1 MNNHLFQ
8 SAEFYQRRYHNF
20 ATILV
25 LPLTLLVLFIVLFSL
40 FAHTEVTVTST
51 GEITPTKVIEVI
63 QSTSNNIISTNNLKD
78 NKTVKKGDLLVKYSD
93 KLEASQSNSI
103 QQQID
108 RDDRQAAALETL
120 INSLKQGTNLFGD
133 NDEFGYSS
141 TINAFLNQA
150 ITITSQVNQAN
161 ATVAKQEESV
171 NKANS
176 SISKQKTELQTQV
189 SQYQEPQSDIN
200 QGQTSLSKNNPLTS
214 ILNSYL
220 RQLVQSD
227 GTGEQ
232 VKTQYLSE
240 IQSNNNG
247 LQSSIDNLNLN
258 LKLSSNVSTVT
269 YDNSASSQ
277 IETLRNQQV
286 SQAQEQ
292 LNQVNKDKES
302 LQAQLEQANIRKEA
316 TSLYANSNGVLHLN
330 SQIKGESYIPQ
341 GTVIGQIYPNLSK
354 AKNVAI
360 TYYVNS
366 NYINQLKKQQTVRFT
381 LNTVGKTPTV
391 IEGEIGSLDKAATET
406 KNGNFF
412 KVTAKVNVTSQ
423 DREHLTY
430 GMQGKVV
437 SVIAKKTFFNYF
449 KDKLLN
455 NN

>member
-40 FAHTEVTVTST
+40 FAHTEITVTST

-161 ATVAKQEESV
+161 VTVAKQEESV

-176 SISKQKTELQTQV
+176 SIPKQITELQTQV
-189 SQYQEPQSDIN
+189 NQYQEPQSDI
-200 QGQTSLSKNNPLTS
+200 
-214 ILNSYL
+214 
-220 RQLVQSD
+220 D
-227 GTGEQ
+227 
-232 VKTQYLSE
+232 
-240 IQSNNNG
+240 
-247 LQSSIDNLNLN
+247 NLN
-258 LKLSSNVSTVT
+258 LKLSSNVTTGT

-341 GTVIGQIYPNLSK
+341 GTVIGQIYPNLSE

-391 IEGEIGSLDKAATET
+391 IKGEIVSLDKAATET

-423 DREHLTY
+423 DRENLTY

>member
-40 FAHTEVTVTST
+40 FAHTEITVTST

-161 ATVAKQEESV
+161 VTVAKQEESV

-176 SISKQKTELQTQV
+176 SIPKQITELQTQV
-189 SQYQEPQSDIN
+189 NQYQEPQSDI
-200 QGQTSLSKNNPLTS
+200 
-214 ILNSYL
+214 
-220 RQLVQSD
+220 D
-227 GTGEQ
+227 
-232 VKTQYLSE
+232 
-240 IQSNNNG
+240 
-247 LQSSIDNLNLN
+247 NLN
-258 LKLSSNVSTVT
+258 LKLSSNVTTGT

-341 GTVIGQIYPNLSK
+341 GTVIGQIYPNLSE

-391 IEGEIGSLDKAATET
+391 IKGEIVSLDKAATET

-423 DREHLTY
+423 DREILTY

>member
-40 FAHTEVTVTST
+40 FAHTEITVTST
-51 GEITPTKVIEVI
+51 GGITPTKVIEVI

-161 ATVAKQEESV
+161 VTVAKQEESV

-176 SISKQKTELQTQV
+176 SIPKQITELQTQV
-189 SQYQEPQSDIN
+189 NQYQEPQSDI
-200 QGQTSLSKNNPLTS
+200 
-214 ILNSYL
+214 
-220 RQLVQSD
+220 D
-227 GTGEQ
+227 
-232 VKTQYLSE
+232 
-240 IQSNNNG
+240 
-247 LQSSIDNLNLN
+247 NLN
-258 LKLSSNVSTVT
+258 LKLSSNVTTGT

-341 GTVIGQIYPNLSK
+341 GTVIGQIYPNLSE

-391 IEGEIGSLDKAATET
+391 IKGEIVSLDKAATET

-423 DREHLTY
+423 DRENLTY

>member
-1 MNNHLFQ
+1 MNNHVFQ

-40 FAHTEVTVTST
+40 FAQTEVTVTST

-78 NKTVKKGDLLVKYSD
+78 NKTVKKGDLLIKYSD
-93 KLEASQSNSI
+93 KLESSQSNGI

-133 NDEFGYSS
+133 DDEFGYSS
-141 TINAFLNQA
+141 TISTFLNQA
-150 ITITSQVNQAN
+150 STITSQVNQAN

-176 SISKQKTELQTQV
+176 GISKQITELQTQV
-189 SQYQEPQSDIN
+189 SQYQELQSAIN

-214 ILNSYL
+214 ILNNYL
-220 RQLVQSD
+220 SQLVQSD
-227 GTGEQ
+227 GAGEQ

-240 IQSNNNG
+240 ILSNINS
-247 LQSSIDNLNLN
+247 LQSSIDDLN
-258 LKLSSNVSTVT
+258 LKLSSNVSTGT

-302 LQAQLEQANIRKEA
+302 LQAQLEQANIGKEA
-316 TSLYANSNGVLHLN
+316 TSLHANSNGVLHLN
-330 SQIKGESYIPQ
+330 NQIKGESYIPQ

-354 AKNVAI
+354 AKTVTI

-381 LNTVGKTPTV
+381 LDTVGKTPTV
-391 IEGEIGSLDKAATET
+391 IEGKIVSLDKVATET

>member
-40 FAHTEVTVTST
+40 FAQTEVTVTST

-78 NKTVKKGDLLVKYSD
+78 NKTVKKGDLLIKYSD
-93 KLEASQSNSI
+93 KLESSQSNGI

-133 NDEFGYSS
+133 DDEFGYSS
-141 TINAFLNQA
+141 TISTFLNQA
-150 ITITSQVNQAN
+150 STITSQVNQAN

-176 SISKQKTELQTQV
+176 GISKQITELQTQV
-189 SQYQEPQSDIN
+189 SQYQELQSAIN

-214 ILNSYL
+214 ILNNYL
-220 RQLVQSD
+220 SQLVQSD
-227 GTGEQ
+227 GAGEQ
-232 VKTQYLSE
+232 FKTQYLSE
-240 IQSNNNG
+240 IQSNINS
-247 LQSSIDNLNLN
+247 LQSSIDDLN
-258 LKLSSNVSTVT
+258 LKLSSNVSTGT

-302 LQAQLEQANIRKEA
+302 LQAQLEQANIGKEA
-316 TSLYANSNGVLHLN
+316 TSLHANSNGVLHLN
-330 SQIKGESYIPQ
+330 NQIKGESYIPQ

-354 AKNVAI
+354 AKTVTI

-381 LNTVGKTPTV
+381 LDTVGKTPTV
-391 IEGEIGSLDKAATET
+391 IEGKIVSLDKVATET

>member
-40 FAHTEVTVTST
+40 FAHTEITVTST

-161 ATVAKQEESV
+161 VTVAKQEESV
-171 NKANS
+171 YKANS
-176 SISKQKTELQTQV
+176 SIPKQITELQTQV
-189 SQYQEPQSDIN
+189 NQYQEPQSDI
-200 QGQTSLSKNNPLTS
+200 
-214 ILNSYL
+214 
-220 RQLVQSD
+220 D
-227 GTGEQ
+227 
-232 VKTQYLSE
+232 
-240 IQSNNNG
+240 
-247 LQSSIDNLNLN
+247 NLN
-258 LKLSSNVSTVT
+258 LKLSSNVTTGT

-341 GTVIGQIYPNLSK
+341 GTVIGQIYPNLSE

-391 IEGEIGSLDKAATET
+391 IKGEIVSLDKAATET

>member
-40 FAHTEVTVTST
+40 FSQTEVTVTST

-78 NKTVKKGDLLVKYSD
+78 NKTVKKGDLLIKYSD
-93 KLEASQSNSI
+93 KLESSQSNGI

-133 NDEFGYSS
+133 DDEFGYSS
-141 TINAFLNQA
+141 TISTFLNQA
-150 ITITSQVNQAN
+150 STITSQVNQAN

-176 SISKQKTELQTQV
+176 GISKQITELQTQV
-189 SQYQEPQSDIN
+189 SQYQELQTAIN

-214 ILNSYL
+214 ILNNYL
-220 RQLVQSD
+220 SQLVQSD
-227 GTGEQ
+227 GAGEQ

-240 IQSNNNG
+240 IQSNINS
-247 LQSSIDNLNLN
+247 LQSSIDDLN
-258 LKLSSNVSTVT
+258 LKLSSNVSTGT

-302 LQAQLEQANIRKEA
+302 LQAQLEQANIGKEA
-316 TSLYANSNGVLHLN
+316 TSLHANSNGVLHLN
-330 SQIKGESYIPQ
+330 NQIKGESYIPQ

-354 AKNVAI
+354 AKTVTI

-381 LNTVGKTPTV
+381 LDTVGKTPTV
-391 IEGEIGSLDKAATET
+391 IEGKIVSLDKVATET

>member
-40 FAHTEVTVTST
+40 FAHTEITVTST

-161 ATVAKQEESV
+161 VTVAKQEESV

-176 SISKQKTELQTQV
+176 SIPKQITELQTQV
-189 SQYQEPQSDIN
+189 NQYQEPQSDI
-200 QGQTSLSKNNPLTS
+200 
-214 ILNSYL
+214 
-220 RQLVQSD
+220 D
-227 GTGEQ
+227 
-232 VKTQYLSE
+232 
-240 IQSNNNG
+240 
-247 LQSSIDNLNLN
+247 NLN
-258 LKLSSNVSTVT
+258 LKLSSNVTTGT

-341 GTVIGQIYPNLSK
+341 GTVIGQIYPNLSE

-366 NYINQLKKQQTVRFT
+366 DYINQLKKQQTVRFT

-391 IEGEIGSLDKAATET
+391 IKGEIVSLDKAATET

-423 DREHLTY
+423 DRENLTY

>member
-40 FAHTEVTVTST
+40 FAHTEITVTST

-161 ATVAKQEESV
+161 VTVAKQEESV

-176 SISKQKTELQTQV
+176 SIPKQITELQTQV
-189 SQYQEPQSDIN
+189 NQYQEPQSDI
-200 QGQTSLSKNNPLTS
+200 
-214 ILNSYL
+214 
-220 RQLVQSD
+220 D
-227 GTGEQ
+227 
-232 VKTQYLSE
+232 
-240 IQSNNNG
+240 
-247 LQSSIDNLNLN
+247 NLN
-258 LKLSSNVSTVT
+258 LKLSSNVTTGT
-269 YDNSASSQ
+269 YDISASSQ

-341 GTVIGQIYPNLSK
+341 GTVIGQIYPNLSE

-391 IEGEIGSLDKAATET
+391 IKGEIVSLDKAATET

-423 DREHLTY
+423 DRENLTY

>member
-40 FAHTEVTVTST
+40 FAHTEITVTST

-120 INSLKQGTNLFGD
+120 INSLKQGTNLFED

-161 ATVAKQEESV
+161 VTVAKQEESV

-176 SISKQKTELQTQV
+176 SIPKQITELQTQV
-189 SQYQEPQSDIN
+189 NQYQEPQSDI
-200 QGQTSLSKNNPLTS
+200 
-214 ILNSYL
+214 
-220 RQLVQSD
+220 D
-227 GTGEQ
+227 
-232 VKTQYLSE
+232 
-240 IQSNNNG
+240 
-247 LQSSIDNLNLN
+247 NLN
-258 LKLSSNVSTVT
+258 LKLSSNVTTGT

-341 GTVIGQIYPNLSK
+341 GTVIGQIYPNLSE

-391 IEGEIGSLDKAATET
+391 IKGEIVSLDKAATET

-423 DREHLTY
+423 DRENLTY

>member
-161 ATVAKQEESV
+161 VTVAKQEESV

-176 SISKQKTELQTQV
+176 SIPKQITELQTQV
-189 SQYQEPQSDIN
+189 NQYQEPQSDI
-200 QGQTSLSKNNPLTS
+200 
-214 ILNSYL
+214 
-220 RQLVQSD
+220 D
-227 GTGEQ
+227 
-232 VKTQYLSE
+232 
-240 IQSNNNG
+240 
-247 LQSSIDNLNLN
+247 NLN
-258 LKLSSNVSTVT
+258 LKLSSNVTTGT

-381 LNTVGKTPTV
+381 LDTVGKTPTV
-391 IEGEIGSLDKAATET
+391 IEGEIVSLDKAAPET
-406 KNGNFF
+406 KNGNYF

>member
-1 MNNHLFQ
+1 M
-8 SAEFYQRRYHNF
+8 F
-20 ATILV
+20 AQ
-25 LPLTLLVLFIVLFSL
+25 
-40 FAHTEVTVTST
+40 TEVTVTST

-78 NKTVKKGDLLVKYSD
+78 NKTVKKGDLLIKYSD
-93 KLEASQSNSI
+93 KLESSQSNGI

-133 NDEFGYSS
+133 DDEFGYSS
-141 TINAFLNQA
+141 TISTFLNQA
-150 ITITSQVNQAN
+150 STITSQVNQAN

-176 SISKQKTELQTQV
+176 GISKQITELQTQV
-189 SQYQEPQSDIN
+189 SQYQELQTAIN

-214 ILNSYL
+214 ILNNYL
-220 RQLVQSD
+220 SQLVQSD
-227 GTGEQ
+227 GAGEQ

-240 IQSNNNG
+240 IQSNINS
-247 LQSSIDNLNLN
+247 LQSSIDDLN
-258 LKLSSNVSTVT
+258 LKLSSNVSTGT

-302 LQAQLEQANIRKEA
+302 LQAQLEQANIGKEA
-316 TSLYANSNGVLHLN
+316 TSLHANSNGVLHLN
-330 SQIKGESYIPQ
+330 NQIKGESYIPQ

-354 AKNVAI
+354 AKTVTI

-381 LNTVGKTPTV
+381 LDTVGKTPTV
-391 IEGEIGSLDKAATET
+391 IEGKIVSLDKVATET

>member
-40 FAHTEVTVTST
+40 FAHTEITVTST

-120 INSLKQGTNLFGD
+120 INSLKQGKNLFGD

-161 ATVAKQEESV
+161 VTVAKQEESV

-176 SISKQKTELQTQV
+176 SIPKQITELQTQV
-189 SQYQEPQSDIN
+189 NQYQEPQSDI
-200 QGQTSLSKNNPLTS
+200 
-214 ILNSYL
+214 
-220 RQLVQSD
+220 D
-227 GTGEQ
+227 
-232 VKTQYLSE
+232 
-240 IQSNNNG
+240 
-247 LQSSIDNLNLN
+247 NLN
-258 LKLSSNVSTVT
+258 LKLSSNVTTGT

-341 GTVIGQIYPNLSK
+341 GTVIGQIYPNLSE

-391 IEGEIGSLDKAATET
+391 IKGEIVSLDKAATET

>member
-51 GEITPTKVIEVI
+51 EEITPTKVIEVI

-161 ATVAKQEESV
+161 VTVAKQEESV

-176 SISKQKTELQTQV
+176 SIPKQITELQTQV
-189 SQYQEPQSDIN
+189 NQYQEPQSDI
-200 QGQTSLSKNNPLTS
+200 
-214 ILNSYL
+214 
-220 RQLVQSD
+220 D
-227 GTGEQ
+227 
-232 VKTQYLSE
+232 
-240 IQSNNNG
+240 
-247 LQSSIDNLNLN
+247 NLN
-258 LKLSSNVSTVT
+258 LKLSSNVTTGT

-381 LNTVGKTPTV
+381 LDTVGKTPTV
-391 IEGEIGSLDKAATET
+391 IEGEIVSLDKAATET
-406 KNGNFF
+406 KNGNYF

>member
-40 FAHTEVTVTST
+40 FAQTEVTVTST

-78 NKTVKKGDLLVKYSD
+78 NKTVKKGDLLIKYSD
-93 KLEASQSNSI
+93 KLESSQSNGI

-133 NDEFGYSS
+133 DDEFGYSS
-141 TINAFLNQA
+141 TISTFLNQA
-150 ITITSQVNQAN
+150 STITSQVNQAN

-176 SISKQKTELQTQV
+176 GISKQITELQTQV
-189 SQYQEPQSDIN
+189 SQYQELQTAIN

-214 ILNSYL
+214 ILNNYL
-220 RQLVQSD
+220 SQLVQSD
-227 GTGEQ
+227 GAGEQ

-240 IQSNNNG
+240 IQSNINS
-247 LQSSIDNLNLN
+247 LQSSIDDLN
-258 LKLSSNVSTVT
+258 LKLSSNVSTGT

-302 LQAQLEQANIRKEA
+302 LQAQLEQDNIGKEA
-316 TSLYANSNGVLHLN
+316 TSLHANSNGVLHLN
-330 SQIKGESYIPQ
+330 NQIKGESYIPQ

-354 AKNVAI
+354 AKTVTI

-381 LNTVGKTPTV
+381 LDTVGKTPTV
-391 IEGEIGSLDKAATET
+391 IEGKIVSLDKVATET

>member
-40 FAHTEVTVTST
+40 FAQTEVTVTST

-78 NKTVKKGDLLVKYSD
+78 NKTVKKGDLLIKYSD
-93 KLEASQSNSI
+93 KLESSQSNGI

-133 NDEFGYSS
+133 DDEFGYSS
-141 TINAFLNQA
+141 TISTFLNQA
-150 ITITSQVNQAN
+150 STITSQVNQAN

-176 SISKQKTELQTQV
+176 GISKQITELQTQV
-189 SQYQEPQSDIN
+189 SQYQELQSAIN

-214 ILNSYL
+214 ILNNYL
-220 RQLVQSD
+220 SQLVQSD
-227 GTGEQ
+227 GAGEQ

-240 IQSNNNG
+240 IQSNINS
-247 LQSSIDNLNLN
+247 LQSSIDDLN
-258 LKLSSNVSTVT
+258 LKLSSNVSTGT

-302 LQAQLEQANIRKEA
+302 LQAQLEQANIGKEA
-316 TSLYANSNGVLHLN
+316 TSLHANSNGVLHLN
-330 SQIKGESYIPQ
+330 NQIKGESYIPQ
-341 GTVIGQIYPNLSK
+341 RTVIGQIYPNLSK
-354 AKNVAI
+354 AKTVTI

-381 LNTVGKTPTV
+381 LDTVGKTPTV
-391 IEGEIGSLDKAATET
+391 IEGKIVSLDKVATET

>member
-40 FAHTEVTVTST
+40 FAHTEITVTST

-161 ATVAKQEESV
+161 VTVAKQEESV

-176 SISKQKTELQTQV
+176 SIPKQITELQTQV
-189 SQYQEPQSDIN
+189 NQYQEPQSDI
-200 QGQTSLSKNNPLTS
+200 
-214 ILNSYL
+214 
-220 RQLVQSD
+220 D
-227 GTGEQ
+227 
-232 VKTQYLSE
+232 
-240 IQSNNNG
+240 
-247 LQSSIDNLNLN
+247 NLN
-258 LKLSSNVSTVT
+258 LKLSSNVTTGT

-341 GTVIGQIYPNLSK
+341 GTVIGQIYPNLSE

-391 IEGEIGSLDKAATET
+391 IKGEIVSLDKAATET

>member
-40 FAHTEVTVTST
+40 FAQTEVTVTST

-78 NKTVKKGDLLVKYSD
+78 NKTVKKGDLLIKYSD
-93 KLEASQSNSI
+93 KLESSQSNGI

-108 RDDRQAAALETL
+108 RDDRQAAALDTL

-133 NDEFGYSS
+133 DDEFGYSS
-141 TINAFLNQA
+141 TISTFLNQA
-150 ITITSQVNQAN
+150 STITSQVNQAN

-176 SISKQKTELQTQV
+176 GISKQITELQTQV
-189 SQYQEPQSDIN
+189 SQYQELQTAIN

-214 ILNSYL
+214 ILNNYL
-220 RQLVQSD
+220 SQLVQSD
-227 GTGEQ
+227 GAGEQ

-240 IQSNNNG
+240 IQSNINS
-247 LQSSIDNLNLN
+247 LQSSIDDLN
-258 LKLSSNVSTVT
+258 LKLSSNVSTGT

-302 LQAQLEQANIRKEA
+302 LQAQLEQANIGKEA
-316 TSLYANSNGVLHLN
+316 TSLHANSNGVLHLN
-330 SQIKGESYIPQ
+330 NQIKGESYIPQ

-354 AKNVAI
+354 AKTVTI

-381 LNTVGKTPTV
+381 LDTVGKTPTV
-391 IEGEIGSLDKAATET
+391 IEGKIVSLDKVATET

>member
-40 FAHTEVTVTST
+40 FAHTEITVTST

-78 NKTVKKGDLLVKYSD
+78 NKTVKKADLLVKYSD

-161 ATVAKQEESV
+161 VTVAKQEESV

-176 SISKQKTELQTQV
+176 SIPKQITELQTQV
-189 SQYQEPQSDIN
+189 NQYQEPQSDI
-200 QGQTSLSKNNPLTS
+200 
-214 ILNSYL
+214 
-220 RQLVQSD
+220 D
-227 GTGEQ
+227 
-232 VKTQYLSE
+232 
-240 IQSNNNG
+240 
-247 LQSSIDNLNLN
+247 NLN
-258 LKLSSNVSTVT
+258 LKLSSNVTTGT

-341 GTVIGQIYPNLSK
+341 GTVIGQIYPNLSE

-391 IEGEIGSLDKAATET
+391 IKGEIVSLDKAATET

>member
-40 FAHTEVTVTST
+40 FAQTEVTVTST

-78 NKTVKKGDLLVKYSD
+78 NKTVKKGDLLIKYSD
-93 KLEASQSNSI
+93 KLESSQSNGI

-133 NDEFGYSS
+133 DDEFGYSS
-141 TINAFLNQA
+141 TISTFLNQA
-150 ITITSQVNQAN
+150 STITSQVNQAN

-176 SISKQKTELQTQV
+176 GISKQITELQTQV
-189 SQYQEPQSDIN
+189 SQYQELQSAIN

-214 ILNSYL
+214 ILNNYL
-220 RQLVQSD
+220 SQLVQSD
-227 GTGEQ
+227 GAGEQ

-240 IQSNNNG
+240 IQSNINS
-247 LQSSIDNLNLN
+247 LQSSIDDLN
-258 LKLSSNVSTVT
+258 LKLSSNVSTGT

-302 LQAQLEQANIRKEA
+302 LQAQLEQANIGKEA
-316 TSLYANSNGVLHLN
+316 TSLHANSNGVLHLN
-330 SQIKGESYIPQ
+330 NQIKGESYIPQ

-354 AKNVAI
+354 AKTVTI

-366 NYINQLKKQQTVRFT
+366 NYINQLKKQQTVR
-381 LNTVGKTPTV
+381 
-391 IEGEIGSLDKAATET
+391 
-406 KNGNFF
+406 
-412 KVTAKVNVTSQ
+412 
-423 DREHLTY
+423 
-430 GMQGKVV
+430 
-437 SVIAKKTFFNYF
+437 
-449 KDKLLN
+449 
-455 NN
+455 

>member
-40 FAHTEVTVTST
+40 FAHTEITVTST

-161 ATVAKQEESV
+161 VTVAKQEESV

-176 SISKQKTELQTQV
+176 SIPKQITELQTQV
-189 SQYQEPQSDIN
+189 NQYQEPQSDI
-200 QGQTSLSKNNPLTS
+200 
-214 ILNSYL
+214 
-220 RQLVQSD
+220 D
-227 GTGEQ
+227 
-232 VKTQYLSE
+232 
-240 IQSNNNG
+240 
-247 LQSSIDNLNLN
+247 NLN
-258 LKLSSNVSTVT
+258 LKLSSNVTTGT

-341 GTVIGQIYPNLSK
+341 GTVIGQIYPNLSE
-354 AKNVAI
+354 AKHVAI
-360 TYYVNS
+360 TYYVTS
-366 NYINQLKKQQTVRFT
+366 NYINQLKKQQTIRFT

-391 IEGEIGSLDKAATET
+391 IKGEIVSLDKAATET

-423 DREHLTY
+423 DRENLTY

>member
-40 FAHTEVTVTST
+40 FAQTEVTVTST

-78 NKTVKKGDLLVKYSD
+78 NKTVKKGDLLIKYSD
-93 KLEASQSNSI
+93 KLESSQSNGI

-108 RDDRQAAALETL
+108 RDDRQAATLETL
-120 INSLKQGTNLFGD
+120 INSLKKGTNLFGD
-133 NDEFGYSS
+133 DDEFGYSS
-141 TINAFLNQA
+141 TISTFLNQA
-150 ITITSQVNQAN
+150 STITSQVNQAN

-176 SISKQKTELQTQV
+176 GISKQITELQTQV
-189 SQYQEPQSDIN
+189 SQYQELQSAIN

-214 ILNSYL
+214 ILNNYL
-220 RQLVQSD
+220 SQLVQSD
-227 GTGEQ
+227 GAGEQ

-240 IQSNNNG
+240 IQSNINS
-247 LQSSIDNLNLN
+247 LQSSIDDLN
-258 LKLSSNVSTVT
+258 LKLSSNVSTGT

-302 LQAQLEQANIRKEA
+302 LQAQLEQANIGKEA
-316 TSLYANSNGVLHLN
+316 TSLHANSNGVLHLN
-330 SQIKGESYIPQ
+330 NQIKGESYIPQ

-354 AKNVAI
+354 AKTVTI

-381 LNTVGKTPTV
+381 LDTVGKTPTV
-391 IEGEIGSLDKAATET
+391 IEGKIVSLDKVATET

>member
-40 FAHTEVTVTST
+40 FAHTEITVTST
-51 GEITPTKVIEVI
+51 GEITLTKVIEVI

-161 ATVAKQEESV
+161 VTVAKQEESV

-176 SISKQKTELQTQV
+176 SIPKQITELQTQV
-189 SQYQEPQSDIN
+189 NQYQEPQSDI
-200 QGQTSLSKNNPLTS
+200 
-214 ILNSYL
+214 
-220 RQLVQSD
+220 D
-227 GTGEQ
+227 
-232 VKTQYLSE
+232 
-240 IQSNNNG
+240 
-247 LQSSIDNLNLN
+247 NLN
-258 LKLSSNVSTVT
+258 LKLSSNVTTGT

-341 GTVIGQIYPNLSK
+341 GTVIGQIYPNLSE

-391 IEGEIGSLDKAATET
+391 IKGEIVSLDKAATET

>member
-40 FAHTEVTVTST
+40 FAHTEITVTST

-161 ATVAKQEESV
+161 VTVAKQEESV

-176 SISKQKTELQTQV
+176 SIPKQITELQTQV
-189 SQYQEPQSDIN
+189 NQYQEPQSDI
-200 QGQTSLSKNNPLTS
+200 
-214 ILNSYL
+214 
-220 RQLVQSD
+220 D
-227 GTGEQ
+227 
-232 VKTQYLSE
+232 
-240 IQSNNNG
+240 
-247 LQSSIDNLNLN
+247 NLN
-258 LKLSSNVSTVT
+258 LKLSSNVTTGT

-286 SQAQEQ
+286 SQVQEQ

-341 GTVIGQIYPNLSK
+341 GTVIGQIYPNLSE

-391 IEGEIGSLDKAATET
+391 IKGEIVSLDKAATET

-423 DREHLTY
+423 DRENLTY

>member
-161 ATVAKQEESV
+161 VTVAKQEESV

-176 SISKQKTELQTQV
+176 SIPKQITELQTQV
-189 SQYQEPQSDIN
+189 NQYQEPQSDI
-200 QGQTSLSKNNPLTS
+200 
-214 ILNSYL
+214 
-220 RQLVQSD
+220 D
-227 GTGEQ
+227 
-232 VKTQYLSE
+232 
-240 IQSNNNG
+240 
-247 LQSSIDNLNLN
+247 NLN
-258 LKLSSNVSTVT
+258 LKLSSNVTTGT

-341 GTVIGQIYPNLSK
+341 GTIIGQIYPNLSK

-381 LNTVGKTPTV
+381 LDTVGKTPTV
-391 IEGEIGSLDKAATET
+391 IEGEIVSLDKAATET
-406 KNGNFF
+406 KNGNYF

>member
-176 SISKQKTELQTQV
+176 SIPKQITELQTQV
-189 SQYQEPQSDIN
+189 SQYQEPQSDI
-200 QGQTSLSKNNPLTS
+200 
-214 ILNSYL
+214 
-220 RQLVQSD
+220 D
-227 GTGEQ
+227 
-232 VKTQYLSE
+232 
-240 IQSNNNG
+240 
-247 LQSSIDNLNLN
+247 NLN
-258 LKLSSNVSTVT
+258 LKLSSNVTTGT

-391 IEGEIGSLDKAATET
+391 IEGEIVSLDKAATET

>member
-40 FAHTEVTVTST
+40 FAHTEITVTST

-161 ATVAKQEESV
+161 VTVAKQEESV

-176 SISKQKTELQTQV
+176 SIPKQITELQTQV
-189 SQYQEPQSDIN
+189 NQYQEPQSDI
-200 QGQTSLSKNNPLTS
+200 
-214 ILNSYL
+214 
-220 RQLVQSD
+220 D
-227 GTGEQ
+227 
-232 VKTQYLSE
+232 
-240 IQSNNNG
+240 
-247 LQSSIDNLNLN
+247 NLN
-258 LKLSSNVSTVT
+258 LKLSSNVTTGT

-341 GTVIGQIYPNLSK
+341 GTVIGQIYPNLSE

-366 NYINQLKKQQTVRFT
+366 NYINQLKKQETVRFT

-391 IEGEIGSLDKAATET
+391 IKGEIVSLDKAATET

-423 DREHLTY
+423 DRENLTY

>member
-40 FAHTEVTVTST
+40 FAHTEITVTST

-93 KLEASQSNSI
+93 KLEASQSKSI

-161 ATVAKQEESV
+161 VTVAKQEESV

-176 SISKQKTELQTQV
+176 SIPKQITELQTQV
-189 SQYQEPQSDIN
+189 NQYQEPQSDI
-200 QGQTSLSKNNPLTS
+200 
-214 ILNSYL
+214 
-220 RQLVQSD
+220 D
-227 GTGEQ
+227 
-232 VKTQYLSE
+232 
-240 IQSNNNG
+240 
-247 LQSSIDNLNLN
+247 NLN
-258 LKLSSNVSTVT
+258 LKLSSNVTTGT

-277 IETLRNQQV
+277 I
-286 SQAQEQ
+286 
-292 LNQVNKDKES
+292 D
-302 LQAQLEQANIRKEA
+302 
-316 TSLYANSNGVLHLN
+316 
-330 SQIKGESYIPQ
+330 
-341 GTVIGQIYPNLSK
+341 
-354 AKNVAI
+354 
-360 TYYVNS
+360 
-366 NYINQLKKQQTVRFT
+366 
-381 LNTVGKTPTV
+381 
-391 IEGEIGSLDKAATET
+391 
-406 KNGNFF
+406 
-412 KVTAKVNVTSQ
+412 TAKSASITSS
-423 DREHLTY
+423 RT
-430 GMQGKVV
+430 
-437 SVIAKKTFFNYF
+437 A
-449 KDKLLN
+449 
-455 NN
+455 

>member
-40 FAHTEVTVTST
+40 FAHTEITVTST

-108 RDDRQAAALETL
+108 RDDRHAAALETL

-161 ATVAKQEESV
+161 VTVAKQEESV

-176 SISKQKTELQTQV
+176 SIPKQITELQTQV
-189 SQYQEPQSDIN
+189 NQYQEPQSDI
-200 QGQTSLSKNNPLTS
+200 
-214 ILNSYL
+214 
-220 RQLVQSD
+220 D
-227 GTGEQ
+227 
-232 VKTQYLSE
+232 
-240 IQSNNNG
+240 
-247 LQSSIDNLNLN
+247 NLN
-258 LKLSSNVSTVT
+258 LKLSSNVTTGT

-341 GTVIGQIYPNLSK
+341 GTVIGQIYPNLSE

-391 IEGEIGSLDKAATET
+391 IKGEIVSLDKAATET

-423 DREHLTY
+423 DRENLTY

>member
-40 FAHTEVTVTST
+40 FAQTEVTVTST

-78 NKTVKKGDLLVKYSD
+78 NKTVKKGDLLIKYSD
-93 KLEASQSNSI
+93 KLKSSQSNGI

-120 INSLKQGTNLFGD
+120 INSLKKGTNLFGD
-133 NDEFGYSS
+133 DDEFGYSS
-141 TINAFLNQA
+141 TISTFLNQA
-150 ITITSQVNQAN
+150 STITSQVNQAN

-176 SISKQKTELQTQV
+176 GISKQITELQTQV
-189 SQYQEPQSDIN
+189 SQYQELQSAIN

-214 ILNSYL
+214 ILNNYL
-220 RQLVQSD
+220 SQLVQSD
-227 GTGEQ
+227 GAGEQ

-240 IQSNNNG
+240 ILSNINS
-247 LQSSIDNLNLN
+247 LQSSIDDLN
-258 LKLSSNVSTVT
+258 LKLSSNVSTGT

-302 LQAQLEQANIRKEA
+302 LQAQLEQANIGKEA
-316 TSLYANSNGVLHLN
+316 TSLHANSNGVLHLN
-330 SQIKGESYIPQ
+330 NQIKGESYIPQ

-354 AKNVAI
+354 AKTVTI

-381 LNTVGKTPTV
+381 LDTVGKTPTV
-391 IEGEIGSLDKAATET
+391 IEGKIVSLDKVATET

>member
-40 FAHTEVTVTST
+40 FAHTEITVTST

-93 KLEASQSNSI
+93 KLEASQSNII

-161 ATVAKQEESV
+161 VTVAKQEESV

-176 SISKQKTELQTQV
+176 SIPKQITELQTQV
-189 SQYQEPQSDIN
+189 NQYQEPQSDI
-200 QGQTSLSKNNPLTS
+200 
-214 ILNSYL
+214 
-220 RQLVQSD
+220 D
-227 GTGEQ
+227 
-232 VKTQYLSE
+232 
-240 IQSNNNG
+240 
-247 LQSSIDNLNLN
+247 NLN
-258 LKLSSNVSTVT
+258 LKLSSNVTTGT

-341 GTVIGQIYPNLSK
+341 GTVIGQIYPNLSE

-391 IEGEIGSLDKAATET
+391 IKGEIVSLDKAATET

-423 DREHLTY
+423 DRENLTY

>member
-40 FAHTEVTVTST
+40 FAHTEITVTST

-161 ATVAKQEESV
+161 VTVAKQEESV

-176 SISKQKTELQTQV
+176 SIPKQITELQTQV
-189 SQYQEPQSDIN
+189 NQYQEPQSDI
-200 QGQTSLSKNNPLTS
+200 
-214 ILNSYL
+214 
-220 RQLVQSD
+220 D
-227 GTGEQ
+227 
-232 VKTQYLSE
+232 
-240 IQSNNNG
+240 
-247 LQSSIDNLNLN
+247 NLN
-258 LKLSSNVSTVT
+258 LKLSSNVTTGT

-330 SQIKGESYIPQ
+330 SQIKGQSYIPQ
-341 GTVIGQIYPNLSK
+341 GTVIGQIYPNLSE

-391 IEGEIGSLDKAATET
+391 IKGEIVSLDKAATET

-423 DREHLTY
+423 DRENLTY

>member
-40 FAHTEVTVTST
+40 FAQTEVTVTST

-78 NKTVKKGDLLVKYSD
+78 NKTVKKGDLLIKYSD
-93 KLEASQSNSI
+93 KLESSQSNGI

-133 NDEFGYSS
+133 DDEFGYSS
-141 TINAFLNQA
+141 TISTFLNQA
-150 ITITSQVNQAN
+150 STITSQVNQAN

-176 SISKQKTELQTQV
+176 GISKQITELQTQV
-189 SQYQEPQSDIN
+189 SQYQELQTAIN

-214 ILNSYL
+214 ILNNYL
-220 RQLVQSD
+220 SQLVQSD
-227 GTGEQ
+227 GAGEQ

-240 IQSNNNG
+240 IQSNINS
-247 LQSSIDNLNLN
+247 LQSSIDDLN
-258 LKLSSNVSTVT
+258 LKLSSNVSTGT

-302 LQAQLEQANIRKEA
+302 LQAQLEQANIGKEA
-316 TSLYANSNGVLHLN
+316 TSLHANSNGVLHLN
-330 SQIKGESYIPQ
+330 NQIKGESYIPQ

-354 AKNVAI
+354 AKTVTI

-381 LNTVGKTPTV
+381 LDTVGKTPTV
-391 IEGEIGSLDKAATET
+391 IEGKIVSLDKVATET
-406 KNGNFF
+406 KHGNFF

>member
-40 FAHTEVTVTST
+40 FAHTEVTVKST

-161 ATVAKQEESV
+161 VTVAKQEESV

-176 SISKQKTELQTQV
+176 SIPKQITELQTQV
-189 SQYQEPQSDIN
+189 NQYQEPQSDI
-200 QGQTSLSKNNPLTS
+200 
-214 ILNSYL
+214 
-220 RQLVQSD
+220 D
-227 GTGEQ
+227 
-232 VKTQYLSE
+232 
-240 IQSNNNG
+240 
-247 LQSSIDNLNLN
+247 NLN
-258 LKLSSNVSTVT
+258 LKLSSNVTTGT

-341 GTVIGQIYPNLSK
+341 GTVIGQIYPNLSE

-391 IEGEIGSLDKAATET
+391 IKGEIVSLDKAATET

-423 DREHLTY
+423 DRENLTY

>member
-150 ITITSQVNQAN
+150 ITITSQVNQSN
-161 ATVAKQEESV
+161 VTVAKQEESV

-176 SISKQKTELQTQV
+176 SIPKQITELQTQV
-189 SQYQEPQSDIN
+189 NQYQEPQSDI
-200 QGQTSLSKNNPLTS
+200 
-214 ILNSYL
+214 
-220 RQLVQSD
+220 D
-227 GTGEQ
+227 
-232 VKTQYLSE
+232 
-240 IQSNNNG
+240 
-247 LQSSIDNLNLN
+247 NLN
-258 LKLSSNVSTVT
+258 LKLSSNVTTGT

-381 LNTVGKTPTV
+381 LDTVGKTPTV
-391 IEGEIGSLDKAATET
+391 IEGEIVSLDKAATET
-406 KNGNFF
+406 KNGNYF

>member
-1 MNNHLFQ
+1 MDNHLFQ

-40 FAHTEVTVTST
+40 FAHTEITVTST

-161 ATVAKQEESV
+161 VTVAKQEESV

-176 SISKQKTELQTQV
+176 SIPKQITELQTQV
-189 SQYQEPQSDIN
+189 NQYQEPQSDI
-200 QGQTSLSKNNPLTS
+200 
-214 ILNSYL
+214 
-220 RQLVQSD
+220 D
-227 GTGEQ
+227 
-232 VKTQYLSE
+232 
-240 IQSNNNG
+240 
-247 LQSSIDNLNLN
+247 NLN
-258 LKLSSNVSTVT
+258 LKLSSNVTTGT

-341 GTVIGQIYPNLSK
+341 GTVIGQIYPNLSE

-391 IEGEIGSLDKAATET
+391 IKGEIVSLDKAATET

-423 DREHLTY
+423 DRENLTY

>member
-40 FAHTEVTVTST
+40 FAHTEITVTST

-161 ATVAKQEESV
+161 VTVAKQEESV

-176 SISKQKTELQTQV
+176 SIPKQITELQTQV
-189 SQYQEPQSDIN
+189 NQYQEPQSDI
-200 QGQTSLSKNNPLTS
+200 
-214 ILNSYL
+214 
-220 RQLVQSD
+220 D
-227 GTGEQ
+227 
-232 VKTQYLSE
+232 
-240 IQSNNNG
+240 
-247 LQSSIDNLNLN
+247 NLN
-258 LKLSSNVSTVT
+258 LKLSSNVTTGT

-341 GTVIGQIYPNLSK
+341 GTVIGQIYPNLSE

-391 IEGEIGSLDKAATET
+391 IKGEIVSLDKAATET

-412 KVTAKVNVTSQ
+412 KVTAKVNVASQ